1 MKSGLRQ
8 RPTFE
13 GIVDYIANGQ
23 ETIKYP
29 DRLAKFMRNHPYL
42 TQLDGEGMME
52 MQEQQENAWKEQLK
66 DQRVKELSKGSK
78 SAPENRTT
86 RDMAIQNDL
95 ISNDDFDRAVRE
107 ADEVIGARSRAL
119 SSELRGKRDN
129 INQTIRYRNWEQEGA
144 GDVAH
149 AMDLDAFESPEGSL
163 QPSSKRGRSSS
174 SRPEDPSSSSGGP
187 PPPPPPS
194 TGAKV
199 LSAMKTGGKVTLQAA
214 KLGYD
219 VWRDFSDAMKG
230 PVAAFADAGNRI
242 QGDPWAEGPRD
253 YQGFSYSPPRRP
265 SSTPAQAQQSVAIP
279 KEAPKPRAKSR
290 ARKVPS
296 QSRGRS
302 QRPVTLTPSDVQ
314 EGITGGSGTRLLRE
328 SQAGEHVKRAAR
340 AIVTAGRFSRTGKLR

>member
-1 MKSGLRQ
+1 MTSGLRQ

-129 INQTIRYRNWEQEGA
+129 INQTIRYRNREQERA

-149 AMDLDAFESPEGSL
+149 VMDLDAFESPEGSL

-230 PVAAFADAGNRI
+230 PVSAFADAGNRI

-265 SSTPAQAQQSVAIP
+265 ASTPGKATRNVSLP
-279 KEAPKPRAKSR
+279 PEAPKVARAKSR
-290 ARKVPS
+290 ARAPS
-296 QSRGRS
+296 KQTRGR
-302 QRPVTLTPSDVQ
+302 TLQQTPADIE
-314 EGITGGSGTRLLRE
+314 EGIVGGRRVQPNIRRMARVFTGTRV
-328 SQAGEHVKRAAR
+328 GV
-340 AIVTAGRFSRTGKLR
+340 